1 MHRRT
6 LYDTSIPGITIC
18 PPAREPGHG
27 DVFMGYELVDDH
39 TDTCL
44 GGAFHTSPKP
54 GKMNGVGWFSTIG
67 LCLCFF
73 PLGCVPCFM
82 KCSYNTHVQRPV
94 YGPPPA
100 QLCTSGP
107 AQVVETSDSRD
118 TQEVTQHQDPRALGC
133 VPHSTTGSTVHLQR
147 NPSAAM

>member
-1 MHRRT
+1 MNRT

-18 PPAREPGHG
+18 PPVREPGPN
-27 DVFMGYELVDDH
+27 DVLLGYELADDH
-39 TDTCL
+39 PDTCL

-67 LCLCFF
+67 LFLCFF

-100 QLCTSGP
+100 QVAKSAQVHPPTQEQPP
-107 AQVVETSDSRD
+107 AQVQPPAQAQPVG
-118 TQEVTQHQDPRALGC
+118 V
-133 VPHSTTGSTVHLQR
+133 VPAKT
-147 NPSAAM
+147 P